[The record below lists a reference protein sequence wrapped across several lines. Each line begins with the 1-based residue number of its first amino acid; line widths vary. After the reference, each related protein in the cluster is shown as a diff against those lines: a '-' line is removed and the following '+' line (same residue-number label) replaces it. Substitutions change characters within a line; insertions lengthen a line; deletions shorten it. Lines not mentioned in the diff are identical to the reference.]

1 MAQELSAVEEQR
13 KRAAAVE
20 AESAKVK
27 KVVVTGDGIAGLFPA
42 PVSEKVSVDWGD
54 KVLEFEV
61 VRMDNE
67 TFARIGDKINAG
79 LDLESIKG
87 ALGGMKVISDL
98 YWPALKVVLPKCCI
112 SPKVID
118 GESTDPKVISVNRL
132 GLDVGIILLDKIMA
146 LSGLGEVAEEKR
158 KN

>member
-1 MAQELSAVEEQR
+1 MAQELSAVEQQR
-13 KRAAAVE
+13 KIAAEKANKVE
-20 AESAKVK
+20 KQIIS
-27 KVVVTGDGIAGLFPA
+27 GDGIAGLFPA
-42 PVSEKVSVDWGD
+42 PVSEKIKIDWKD

-61 VRMDNE
+61 VKMDNE
-67 TFARIGDKINAG
+67 TFARIGDKIKIDNMDLKNANDS
-79 LDLESIKG
+79 L
-87 ALGGMKVISDL
+87 LGGMKVISDL

-146 LSGLGEVAEEKR
+146 LSGLGEIPEEER

>member
-1 MAQELSAVEEQR
+1 MSQAVEEHR
-13 KRAAAVE
+13 KLVAKQAAA
-20 AESAKVK
+20 AKVEK
-27 KVVVTGDGIAGLFPA
+27 QIISGDGIAGLFPA
-42 PVSEKVSVDWGD
+42 PISEKVKVDWKD

-67 TFARIGDKINAG
+67 TFARIGDKIKINDVDLKNASDS
-79 LDLESIKG
+79 L
-87 ALGGMKVISDL
+87 LGGMKVISDL

-146 LSGLGEVAEEKR
+146 LSGLGEIPEEER

>member
-1 MAQELSAVEEQR
+1 MAQESAVDEQR
-13 KRAAAVE
+13 KLQAEKSTKVE
-20 AESAKVK
+20 KQIIS
-27 KVVVTGDGIAGLFPA
+27 GDGIAGLFPA
-42 PVSEKVSVDWGD
+42 PVSEKVKVDWKD

-61 VRMDNE
+61 VKMDNE
-67 TFARIGDKINAG
+67 TFARIGDKIKITDIDLGNAKDS
-79 LDLESIKG
+79 L
-87 ALGGMKVISDL
+87 LGGMKVISDL

-146 LSGLGEVAEEKR
+146 LSGLGEIPEEER